1 MLRKLSKFI
10 NAQIWISGFRV
21 GLSCMVI
28 RNKRNPG
35 WGVCQG
41 ECNFDS
47 EGMEGSRKPVAGWLM
62 FICHISFPPAQNS
75 VPKIYQTQHN
85 KCIIMDTEYRTVSGE
100 LEEWEV
106 SVYRTQSFNLER

>member
-1 MLRKLSKFI
+1 MLRKLSKSI

-28 RNKRNPG
+28 RNKRNPDLKRNPG

-41 ECNFDS
+41 ECNFES

-62 FICHISFPPAQNS
+62 LIFHISFPPAQNS
-75 VPKIYQTQHN
+75 VPKTYQTQHN
-85 KCIIMDTEYRTVSGE
+85 KYIIMDTEYRTVSGE

-106 SVYRTQSFNLER
+106 SV